1 MRASTALWIVTLA
14 FGSVAHADQHARPV
28 LGAGLPQLAQV
39 DSGTPALESETDSED
54 EETLEQPPFFI
65 SMSAYKDMSE
75 DARNLYLMGVMD
87 GYLMGHAQATAGWQI
102 GWVTS
107 CLNRLTIGDLAA
119 STTEDV
125 ERMSAIGEAYAEAS
139 GAPMSFYTALVNV
152 CGGPS

>member
-1 MRASTALWIVTLA
+1 MRPFTAFCIAILAS
-14 FGSVAHADQHARPV
+14 GSVAQADQHGPPDLQTAPP
-28 LGAGLPQLAQV
+28 LQLAQA

-65 SMSAYKDMSE
+65 SMSAYKDLSE

-102 GWVTS
+102 DWVMS

-125 ERMSAIGEAYAEAS
+125 ERMSTIGDAYAEAS
-139 GAPMSFYTALVNV
+139 GLR
-152 CGGPS
+152 